1 MHNITVLQWY
11 VVKLLLYKGHP
22 YKVTLVLFVM
32 CVQEVAR
39 ERYGVP
45 ASQVRVYVHYQPTY
59 YHLHV
64 HFTHVFYES
73 ALGTTPERAH
83 LLEDVIDNI
92 ERDANYYS
100 KCKLS
105 FGAKEH
111 ELLTAEYRSK
121 KPEYFQ

>member
-1 MHNITVLQWY
+1 MALCMRLCCAVHFDLC
-11 VVKLLLYKGHP
+11 
-22 YKVTLVLFVM
+22 VLFNFVVH
-32 CVQEVAR
+32 VQEVIR
-39 ERYGVP
+39 EKYGVL
-45 ASQVRVYVHYQPTY
+45 ACQVRAFIHYQPTY

-64 HFTHVFYES
+64 HFTHVCYES

-92 ERDANYYS
+92 EREGDYYC
-100 KCKLS
+100 KCNLA

-121 KPEYFQ
+121 KPKYFQ

>member
-1 MHNITVLQWY
+1 MSATWLQCDLCII
-11 VVKLLLYKGHP
+11 VC
-22 YKVTLVLFVM
+22 
-32 CVQEVAR
+32 CVQEVIR
-39 ERYGVP
+39 ERYGVLVG
-45 ASQVRVYVHYQPTY
+45 QVRVYIHYQPTY

-64 HFTHVFYES
+64 HFTHVCYES

-92 ERDANYYS
+92 EREADYYS
-100 KCKLS
+100 KCKLT